1 MRIIID
7 IDEARDAN
15 GKKAVRCRTK
25 WYANSAD
32 AVAVHNSGV
41 EIYEGLKEIFDSAF
55 TGGIMVHQGEVK

>member
-1 MRIIID
+1 MRIILD
-7 IDEARDAN
+7 IDEAKDAK

-41 EIYEGLKEIFDSAF
+41 EIYDALKEIFDTAF
-55 TGGIMVHQGEVK
+55 VGGIMIHQGEQK